1 MGLASITSSVKIYFI
16 VVAITQ
22 WISPQLPSCGPRF
35 DSQAQHLRFFQL
47 IFELRLEKDENKQ
60 KEVGIG
66 PYLKKSILDQSR

>member
-1 MGLASITSSVKIYFI
+1 MGLASITSSVKIYFME
-16 VVAITQ
+16 VAIAHWT
-22 WISPQLPSCGPRF
+22 SPRLPSCVPRF